1 MCPCLELLSLQVD
14 FDLYFK
20 HLRYFLSIEEAFRCF
35 GTRNL
40 RRCSLQWWWI
50 KLQANNPSF
59 SGCQSC
65 QLTKAFLESGLHM
78 NPHSESG
85 VAYPVPLEL
94 QFRQRVPRIGGQNC
108 MCHSPE
114 WSAYIYRCQSKITLI
129 KTLVAVP
136 TLGEQHLTQRACACD
151 QPPWTFL
158 LKDLGI
164 FSTFRHRV
172 EVQLRET
179 CRGLAWR
186 PQNVQN
192 IWFYI
197 FLQIITRQISPRK
210 SKNWTTF
217 DDKGLHLWKS
227 LRS

>member
-1 MCPCLELLSLQVD
+1 MTSWHKTGAHPFYIGMYTHIYTHIYVHKYTSQKECLHI
-14 FDLYFK
+14 F
-20 HLRYFLSIEEAFRCF
+20 
-35 GTRNL
+35 
-40 RRCSLQWWWI
+40 
-50 KLQANNPSF
+50 
-59 SGCQSC
+59 
-65 QLTKAFLESGLHM
+65 
-78 NPHSESG
+78 
-85 VAYPVPLEL
+85 
-94 QFRQRVPRIGGQNC
+94 
-108 MCHSPE
+108 HSPE

-158 LKDLGI
+158 LKDLRI

-192 IWFYI
+192 I
-197 FLQIITRQISPRK
+197 
-210 SKNWTTF
+210 
-217 DDKGLHLWKS
+217 
-227 LRS
+227 